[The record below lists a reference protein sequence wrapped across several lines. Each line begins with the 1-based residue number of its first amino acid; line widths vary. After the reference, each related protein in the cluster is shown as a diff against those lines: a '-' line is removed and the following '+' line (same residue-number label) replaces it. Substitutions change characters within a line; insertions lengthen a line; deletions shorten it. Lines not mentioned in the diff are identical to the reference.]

1 MSKEQ
6 PLSTH
11 LPISN
16 LDINLDL
23 PRKVIVEDT
32 PTSTDTDAALFIEAE
47 PAPAPELDPEPAP
60 MPAAEVELDDAPET
74 RLELTPEAEP
84 ERASETE
91 SEAASAKGLLS
102 SVYLRAGL
110 GGAVLMSGAFAIT
123 FTGAFGLIGGA
134 GAEIVD
140 VEAQTGSDE
149 GIGAEHV
156 LTFEQMPHERFSP
169 EDEADLDVTPA
180 PVSERFGQISRRD
193 GYVYYSTER
202 VAISLPSETGLREIT
217 LSIGLQTSELSA
229 AQLLREGE
237 TIKGKLKA
245 AVQSIKFAETPQ
257 WAMPGLIC
265 ADLETQLRGAYPE
278 AQIKDVLIRSF
289 EIS

>member
-1 MSKEQ
+1 MST
-6 PLSTH
+6 L

-23 PRKVIVEDT
+23 PSKVIVEDT
-32 PTSTDTDAALFIEAE
+32 PTSTETDAALFIEAE
-47 PAPAPELDPEPAP
+47 PEPAL
-60 MPAAEVELDDAPET
+60 AAEAELEDAPET
-74 RLELTPEAEP
+74 QLEPTPEAVP
-84 ERASETE
+84 ERESETE
-91 SEAASAKGLLS
+91 SESPSAKGLLG

-110 GGAVLMSGAFAIT
+110 GGTVLMAGAFAIT

-140 VEAQTGSDE
+140 VEAQAGPGED
-149 GIGAEHV
+149 IDAKQV
-156 LTFEQMPHERFSP
+156 LTFEQMPHERFNP
-169 EDEADLDVTPA
+169 EEEADLDVTPA

-229 AQLLREGE
+229 EQLLRGGE

-245 AVQSIKFAETPQ
+245 AVQSIKFDETPQ